1 MVLKYRAKKHQ
12 PPGAMMKRNY
22 AGMKNAATVLGESI
36 SMCVVP
42 LRLRHCNSQEVKTFA
57 LLD

>member
-1 MVLKYRAKKHQ
+1 
-12 PPGAMMKRNY
+12 MMKRNY

-36 SMCVVP
+36 SMRVVP